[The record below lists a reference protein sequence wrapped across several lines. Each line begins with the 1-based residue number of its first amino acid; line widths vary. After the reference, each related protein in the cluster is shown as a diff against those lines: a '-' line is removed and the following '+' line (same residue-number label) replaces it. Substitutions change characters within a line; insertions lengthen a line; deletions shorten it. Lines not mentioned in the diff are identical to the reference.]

1 MACDYIL
8 KTSWIHEEWPLCIYT
23 MYTCMRETGLRLL
36 PVSTNDR
43 SMYDALLYIEPVIR
57 GVPSLDHC
65 WGTGFGPFN
74 LPTCTLLPGRRDHS
88 QKWSLVELLCYL
100 YCVYAAAGLSCYI
113 HVALLATTV

>member
-1 MACDYIL
+1 MF
-8 KTSWIHEEWPLCIYT
+8 
-23 MYTCMRETGLRLL
+23 
-36 PVSTNDR
+36 
-43 SMYDALLYIEPVIR
+43 DALLYIEPVIR

-100 YCVYAAAGLSCYI
+100 YYVYAAAGLSCYI
-113 HVALLATTV
+113 HVALLYHADYVASALVR